1 MAMNFRMPAPPDTL
15 ARAAAAARTA
25 TAMQPLVG
33 AQNAA
38 MFRSA
43 AGALPQGYRA
53 NQIANER
60 FFRDF
65 HNSVVSSGRQLQE
78 VVADQRTGARSPQV
92 TTMRIGDYEV
102 DGKTY
107 LVPYYDPALR
117 RVLNRDDPA
126 DERRLREQVL
136 RLIQS
141 GRITGYD
148 NPQQAEA
155 HRRLFY
161 QDFAPHMRGGGLI
174 P

>member
-1 MAMNFRMPAPPDTL
+1 
-15 ARAAAAARTA
+15 
-25 TAMQPLVG
+25 
-33 AQNAA
+33 
-38 MFRSA
+38 
-43 AGALPQGYRA
+43 
-53 NQIANER
+53 
-60 FFRDF
+60 
-65 HNSVVSSGRQLQE
+65 
-78 VVADQRTGARSPQV
+78 
-92 TTMRIGDYEV
+92 MRIGDYEV

-107 LVPYYDPALR
+107 LVPYYDPGLR